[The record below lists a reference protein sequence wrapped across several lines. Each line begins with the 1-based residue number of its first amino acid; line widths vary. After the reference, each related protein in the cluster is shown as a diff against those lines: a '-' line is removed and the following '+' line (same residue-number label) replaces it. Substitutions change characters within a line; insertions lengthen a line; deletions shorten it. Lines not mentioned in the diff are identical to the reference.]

1 MTLFLFEEIYLSF
14 LPISLSI
21 FILSLCYTVVRTTDD
36 IQIANSLLKDS
47 VIIYSRHMVC
57 HNNWIMQEKVE
68 EINFN
73 RWGLMIL
80 ENVLHLSQRWDKHLY
95 NPLCETNIYFTSL
108 DY

>member
-1 MTLFLFEEIYLSF
+1 MALFLFEEIYLSF

-21 FILSLCYTVVRTTDD
+21 FILSLCYAVVRTTDD
-36 IQIANSLLKDS
+36 IQIANSFLKDS
-47 VIIYSRHMVC
+47 VTTYNRHMVY

-73 RWGLMIL
+73 RWGTMIL
-80 ENVLHLSQRWDKHLY
+80 ENVLHVSQRWDKYLY
-95 NPLCETNIYFTSL
+95 NPSCETNICFTSL